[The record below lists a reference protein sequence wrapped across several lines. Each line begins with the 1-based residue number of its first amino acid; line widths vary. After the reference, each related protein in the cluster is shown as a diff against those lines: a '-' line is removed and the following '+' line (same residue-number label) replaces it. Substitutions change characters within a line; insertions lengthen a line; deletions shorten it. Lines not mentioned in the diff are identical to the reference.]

1 MTDERIEGVAKK
13 GVGRLQDAVGGL
25 IGNDGIQIKGKLNEA
40 AGSVQDAYGQVRE
53 RAEDLF
59 GDVRGYAQD
68 EPIKALAI
76 GLGIG
81 VALGL
86 LLWGGRKVVYV
97 RD

>member
-25 IGNDGIQIKGKLNEA
+25 IGNDGIQIKGKLTEA

-59 GDVRGYAQD
+59 GDVRG
-68 EPIKALAI
+68 
-76 GLGIG
+76 
-81 VALGL
+81 
-86 LLWGGRKVVYV
+86 
-97 RD
+97 